1 MAHIHTSAPHSGTG
15 FFHNVGSAI
24 LNFFTAI
31 AESNSRMREAERLN
45 AMSDQEL
52 ARIGLKREDIA
63 RHVFRDMYYV

>member
-1 MAHIHTSAPHSGTG
+1 MAHITTTAPHSAAG
-15 FFHNVGSAI
+15 FFHGLGNRI
-24 LNFFTAI
+24 LSFLTAI

-45 AMSDQEL
+45 AMSDAEL